1 MLPSKRAPVTDPYE
15 DWYASQRRRAVGSSS
30 SHRNTAAQP
39 MNPAASPFVPSAAA
53 VGNKNDEVS
62 VVRRFLEDA
71 GLLSS
76 DECVMTRTEMLYFV
90 KGRMS

>member
-1 MLPSKRAPVTDPYE
+1 MD
-15 DWYASQRRRAVGSSS
+15 
-30 SHRNTAAQP
+30 
-39 MNPAASPFVPSAAA
+39 PAASPFVPSAAA

-90 KGRMS
+90 KGLMC